1 MSEVELRL
9 VADVDQATKEIAGFR
24 KEFADTAKAVT
35 APLKRIDL
43 LRQAQESAKTA
54 SAEFFAARRRVDEL
68 RKAMAAA
75 GQPVKSLE
83 RDLSAAE
90 RTLAR
95 ATLEFDRQKTKVR
108 EQRAE
113 LRAAGVDTRN
123 LATEQQRLQIELAR
137 QLSAGRADNALSG
150 AQDRL
155 GVNRLRELRASLV
168 ALRADYDRL
177 TRSGVLSATE
187 RAAAEAQY
195 QSQLKAT
202 RASIAEIRAQE
213 SGDGVGVGGGIAAIA
228 ARAAGWTAVAYSL
241 KQAAG
246 SYVAATDRV
255 GEMDDRLRNASA
267 TEQEHARALDRLR
280 EISSRTYTQM
290 ASNAELYIGS
300 VLPLRELGFTT
311 EQVLDMTEALGL
323 GLVASAV
330 KGERAASVIDN
341 FNKAMQTGVLRG
353 DAFNAVLQSAPELA
367 TALATG
373 LGVTRQEMIR
383 MAEAGELTA
392 QRVIPALIGQ
402 LDALGSKVDGM
413 RVTVGDGATK
423 MRDALDALIA
433 SIDSVTGF
441 SGAAAASLST
451 LADAIQDIAAGEAA
465 GGSAKALLELFSWTP
480 QGQMFGWLGLT
491 DAIKE
496 SVSAAEGATD
506 AALTARERYELQMSL
521 KDNEE
526 RDRNIRRLIEEER
539 SAAAVQGVRIDDL
552 EAAKS
557 YAQAYGTTAEAF
569 LQREQERNR
578 LREAADQAA
587 MTRAKSVRQEML
599 ADLRKNIA
607 DQYKELE
614 KAQEDLKKARKNEL
628 DIEREFRDLAAELR
642 SGSGGEARFADAQ
655 DALIAARQA
664 KARGDNEEAIRQA
677 RRSGEILKELKSAG
691 ESSYGFEGMAKELG
705 RIATEAAR
713 IESSEAEGKVKAI
726 KQSIHDLVAQ
736 GEALKALQVE
746 VGWDESNEAE
756 IRQRMQALSADLAKQ
771 LIIPATV
778 VAGQVSAATGQD
790 KVEGFSAGGYTGPG
804 GKYQPAGVVHAGEHV
819 QPQEVVR
826 EPGALA
832 FLERIRRNGFRATL
846 DQLRLRG
853 YANGGPVVP
862 VPRFVPSIP
871 TPSPALLE
879 AVSGRGGADLLRNWG
894 RATLGYGAD
903 EYEVLIKQDS
913 FDKLLGRTRA
923 KFGRTH
929 S

>member
-24 KEFADTAKAVT
+24 KEFAETAKAVA
-35 APLKRIDL
+35 APLKRIEL
-43 LRQAQESAKTA
+43 LQQTQQSAKSA
-54 SAEFFAARRRVDEL
+54 STEFFAARRRVDEL
-68 RKAMAAA
+68 RKAMSAA

-123 LATEQQRLQIELAR
+123 LAGEQQRLQLELSR
-137 QLSAGRADNALSG
+137 QLSAGRADTALSG

-155 GVNRLRELRASLV
+155 GVTRLRELRANLV
-168 ALRADYDRL
+168 ALRSDYDRL

-195 QSQLKAT
+195 QTQLKAT
-202 RASIAEIRAQE
+202 RASIADIRAQE
-213 SGDGVGVGGGIAAIA
+213 SSEGVSAGGGIAAIA

-241 KQAAG
+241 KQAVG
-246 SYVAATDRV
+246 GYVAATDRV

-267 TEQEHARALDRLR
+267 TEEEHARALTRLR

-300 VLPLRELGFTT
+300 VLPLRELGFST

-353 DAFNAVLQSAPELA
+353 DAFNAVLQNAPELA

-402 LDALGSKVDGM
+402 LDALGGKVDGM

-433 SIDSVTGF
+433 SIDSVAGF
-441 SGAAAASLST
+441 SDAAAASLSNM
-451 LADAIQDIAAGEAA
+451 ADAIQEIA
-465 GGSAKALLELFSWTP
+465 GGNVADGAAKSMMELFSWTP
-480 QGQMFGWLGLT
+480 QGQLFGWLGLT
-491 DAIKE
+491 DAIKQ
-496 SVSAAEGATD
+496 SIATAEDATGK
-506 AALTARERYELQMSL
+506 ALSARERYELQMSL

-526 RDRNIRRLIEEER
+526 RDRNIRRLVEEER
-539 SAAAVQGVRIDDL
+539 SAAALQGIRIDDL
-552 EAAKS
+552 AAAKS
-557 YAQAYGTTAEAF
+557 YAQEYGTTAEEF

-578 LREAADQAA
+578 LREAADQTAKS
-587 MTRAKSVRQEML
+587 RAKTVRDEML
-599 ADLRKNIA
+599 SDLRQSIA
-607 DQYKELE
+607 AQYVELE
-614 KAQEDLKKARKNEL
+614 KAQSNLKKARQSEL
-628 DIEREFRDLAAELR
+628 DIEREFRDLTAELR
-642 SGSGGEARFADAQ
+642 GGGTGEVTFADAQ
-655 DALIAARQA
+655 DALIAAREA
-664 KARGDNEEAIRQA
+664 KARGDAEEAIRQA

-691 ESSYGFEGMAKELG
+691 QSTYGFEGMAKELG

-713 IESSEAEGKVKAI
+713 LESSDAEAKVEAI
-726 KQSIHDLVAQ
+726 KASIHDLVAQ
-736 GEALKALQVE
+736 GEALKAMQIE
-746 VGWDESNEAE
+746 VGWDESNEAA

-790 KVEGFSAGGYTGPG
+790 NPEGFSGGGWTGPG

-862 VPRFVPSIP
+862 IPRFVPTVP
-871 TPSPALLE
+871 APSAALLE
-879 AVSGRGGADLLRNWG
+879 ASSGPQFPHLGQVDFNFGGQTQTVYVERGSVNELREAA
-894 RATLGYGAD
+894 R
-903 EYEVLIKQDS
+903 
-913 FDKLLGRTRA
+913 

-929 S
+929 R